1 MSNYTL
7 DKVYNGYMVRRI
19 ASGKHKRA
27 NGLWYEYLVSV
38 RNGVCT
44 WCQDHT
50 YARHYAF
57 ETAWRHIRSLGKG
70 EIA

>member
-7 DKVYNGYMVRRI
+7 DKVYNGYMVRKV
-19 ASGKHKRA
+19 APGKHKRA
-27 NGLWYEYLVSV
+27 NGLWDEYLVSV
-38 RNGVCT
+38 KDGACK

-50 YARHYAF
+50 YARSYSLK
-57 ETAWRHIRSLGKG
+57 TASKHIEALRKG